1 MEKEPFRTELE
12 VRDYECDIQ
21 GIVNNSVYQNYMEHA
36 RHKFLNTCDVDF
48 NALALKGI
56 NLVVIRA
63 EIDYKDSLRGGD
75 LFYVTVKMIQESRIK
90 LGFLQEVRR
99 VSDDKLMAKG
109 KITGVALNERGRPSI
124 PDEIAHLLNQE

>member
-1 MEKEPFRTELE
+1 MDNDLFRTELE

-36 RHKFLNTCDVDF
+36 RHKFLKTRDVDF

-56 NLVVIRA
+56 NLVVIKA
-63 EIDYKDSLRGGD
+63 EIEYKDSLRGGD
-75 LFYVTVKMIQESRIK
+75 LFYVTVNMVKDSRIK
-90 LGFLQEVRR
+90 LAFMQEVRR
-99 VSDDKLMAKG
+99 VADDKLMAKG

-124 PDEIAHLLNQE
+124 PAEIEHLLK